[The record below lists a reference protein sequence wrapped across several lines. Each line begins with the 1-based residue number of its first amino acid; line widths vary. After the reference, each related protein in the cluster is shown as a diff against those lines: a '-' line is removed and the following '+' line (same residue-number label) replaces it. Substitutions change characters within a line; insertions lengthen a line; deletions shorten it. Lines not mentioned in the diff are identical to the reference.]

1 MTPPRKAMSVP
12 GRIGAYTSA
21 TEAERVK
28 RGSTTI
34 SRALLCALASVTH
47 LKPHGCAS
55 AALPPMMSTRSAF
68 LMSTQ

>member
-1 MTPPRKAMSVP
+1 M
-12 GRIGAYTSA
+12 
-21 TEAERVK
+21 K

-34 SRALLCALASVTH
+34 SRALLCAFASVTH

-55 AALPPMMSTRSAF
+55 AALPPMIRITSAF

>member
-1 MTPPRKAMSVP
+1 MSVP
-12 GRIGAYTSA
+12 VRIGAYRSA

-34 SRALLCALASVTH
+34 SRALLRALASVTH

-55 AALPPMMSTRSAF
+55 AALPPMIRIRSAF
-68 LMSTQ
+68 WISLQ

>member
-1 MTPPRKAMSVP
+1 MSVP
-12 GRIGAYTSA
+12 VRIGAYKSA
-21 TEAERVK
+21 TEAVRVK

-34 SRALLCALASVTH
+34 SLALLCAFASVTH

-55 AALPPMMSTRSAF
+55 AALPPMTRTTSAF